1 MIPYI
6 LHVALLISICLLFY
20 KIFLQRETFY
30 KLNRMILLTCLA
42 LSFALPLI
50 TIPEAWTLRAG
61 PDTAAIRTEAQRAP
75 QMDAVIKAQVQK
87 QVLDAQKQAQAQT
100 ISKAKQVKIQ
110 PPVVINP
117 AKTQPAPVA
126 VTPAKTQPAP
136 VVVAK
141 AQPTIAEEARP
152 IWPVVIKWLF
162 YIYWAGVGAFG
173 LNLLLQ
179 VIVLLFRAYS
189 NPVILDGKF
198 RIIEIK
204 GDKAPCSF
212 GNNIFINPEKY
223 DWDTYNQI
231 LLHEKVHIAQGHSLD
246 ILLAELVLV
255 FQWFN
260 PFAWLYRGELENNL
274 EFLTDEAVLDHN
286 TVEKE
291 SYQMSLLKV
300 SVPHLALSVTT
311 NYNQS
316 LLKKRIVMM
325 NAKRSNIH
333 TMWKYFILVPLLG
346 GLACALNQTAFSQ
359 TKAKVKTKTA
369 NHSQSLHQN
378 WGTKDMSQGSW
389 FATIKGEKVR
399 IEFRNDEDDHN
410 WSNSDSFLLSEFS
423 ALPKDTKGD
432 FTLKRDAGTVLFTG
446 KFDGDEGYGHYK
458 FTANKAFDDY
468 LAGQGISGIGENDE
482 FAFFIINIKKEYVAM
497 LKANG
502 YGHIDK
508 SELISMG
515 ALKVD
520 EPFIK
525 FWKEEG
531 FNHMSTNDLVSAKAL
546 GINKEFVHEIRA
558 AGYKNIDFN
567 QLTSFKALGIDGKY
581 IAGLKKAHASPN
593 KNGNE
598 NEMPRAED
606 ITSYKAMNI
615 DSAYVREIKDAG
627 YANVPFNELTSM
639 KAVGVTS
646 EYAKSL
652 ADLGYKNISAN
663 ELVSLRSLGVTPEY
677 VKQLGDIGYK
687 NLPPNELTSFKA
699 LGITPEYVKH
709 IADIG
714 YKNLSPN
721 ELNSFKSLG
730 VDADFIKS
738 FNDIGYKNISPNEL
752 TSLKAL
758 GIKPGF
764 VKSFEDMGYKDI
776 SLNEL
781 SSLKALNIN
790 ADFIKSFEA
799 VGFTKISINELSSLK
814 SLGVTPG
821 FIKGFKDIGFNNIS
835 LNEATSL
842 KAMGVT
848 PEYVKEMKAKG
859 FNSKDLNKYIQLKS
873 AFN

>member
-6 LHVALLISICLLFY
+6 LHVALLISISLLFY

-30 KLNRMILLTCLA
+30 RLNRVILLICLG

-50 TIPEAWTLRAG
+50 TIPEAWTLRSEPENSAIKTG
-61 PDTAAIRTEAQRAP
+61 VQQTPEMAAL
-75 QMDAVIKAQVQK
+75 IKAEVQK
-87 QVLDAQKQAQAQT
+87 QVLAAQKQARQQA
-100 ISKAKQVKIQ
+100 KKQ
-110 PPVVINP
+110 PVVNARPVKAEPAPAAAAP
-117 AKTQPAPVA
+117 AKV
-126 VTPAKTQPAP
+126 
-136 VVVAK
+136 
-141 AQPTIAEEARP
+141 QPTIVEQAKP
-152 IWPVVIKWLF
+152 IWPIVIKWLF

-179 VIVLLFRAYS
+179 MIVLLYRAYS

-198 RIIEIK
+198 RIIEIT

-231 LLHEKVHIAQGHSLD
+231 LLHEKVHIQQGHSAD

-274 EFLTDEAVLDHN
+274 EFLTDEAVLGHN
-286 TVEKE
+286 PVEKE

-333 TMWKYFILVPLLG
+333 TMWKYFILLPLMA

-359 TKAKVKTKTA
+359 SKAKTKNKTTA
-369 NHSQSLHQN
+369 SHGQSFHQN
-378 WGTKDMSQGSW
+378 WGATDMREGTW

-399 IEFRNDEDDHN
+399 MEFRNDDDDHN

-423 ALPKDTKGD
+423 SLPKDTKGD
-432 FTLKRDAGTVLFTG
+432 FTLKRDAGTVLFNG
-446 KFDGDEGYGHYK
+446 KFEGNDGFGHYK
-458 FTANKAFDDY
+458 FTADKGFTDY
-468 LAGQGISGIGENDE
+468 LKGEGITGIEENDE
-482 FAFFIINIKKEYVAM
+482 FAFFIINIKKDYVAM
-497 LKANG
+497 LKTNG
-502 YGHIDK
+502 YSHLSKND
-508 SELISMG
+508 LISMG

-525 FWKEEG
+525 FWKQEG
-531 FNHMSTNDLVSAKAL
+531 YAHMTPNELVSAKAL
-546 GINKEFVHEIRA
+546 GITKEYVHEIRE
-558 AGYKNIDFN
+558 AGYKDVDFN

-581 IAGLKKAHASPN
+581 IASLKKANAKFA

-606 ITSYKAMNI
+606 ITSFKAMNI
-615 DSAYVREIKDAG
+615 DSSYVRDIKDAG
-627 YANVPFNELTSM
+627 YTNVPMNELTSM

-646 EYAKSL
+646 DYAKSL
-652 ADLGYKNISAN
+652 AALGYKNISAN
-663 ELVSLRSLGVTPEY
+663 ELVSLKS
-677 VKQLGDIGYK
+677 
-687 NLPPNELTSFKA
+687 
-699 LGITPEYVKH
+699 LGITPEYIKGVN
-709 IADIG
+709 DMG
-714 YKNLSPN
+714 YKNISAN
-721 ELNSFKSLG
+721 ELMSFKSLG
-730 VDADFIKS
+730 VNADFIKG
-738 FNDIGYKNISPNEL
+738 FNDIGYKDISPNDL

-758 GIKPGF
+758 GIKPDF
-764 VKSFEDMGYKDI
+764 VKGFEDMGYKNI
-776 SLNEL
+776 SINEL
-781 SSLKALNIN
+781 SSLKALNVN
-790 ADFIKSFEA
+790 AEFIKSFEA
-799 VGFTKISINELSSLK
+799 VGYKQIPINELSSLR
-814 SLGVTPG
+814 SLGITPAY
-821 FIKGFKDIGFNNIS
+821 IKSFKDIGFTNVS
-835 LNEATSL
+835 LNDATSL

-848 PEYVKEMKAKG
+848 PAFIKGFKDIGFTNISLNDATSMKATGITPEYIKEMKAKG
-859 FNSKDLNKYIQLKS
+859 FNSKDLNKYIQLKN